1 MFTKTFKLSVKVP
14 MPAHRFTSLDWPVV
28 GILITYVTGV
38 LKLAS
43 KIYLVKGK
51 TL

>member
-1 MFTKTFKLSVKVP
+1 MT
-14 MPAHRFTSLDWPVV
+14 MPSHRFTSLDWPVL
-28 GILITYVTGV
+28 GILINHVTGV